1 MTNHIKKML
10 GITDENLEILSV
22 EESLLKD
29 KKTLLINAR
38 LSREL
43 KACRN
48 CDSTVWDSEFK
59 RKTVN

>member
-1 MTNHIKKML
+1 ML

-29 KKTLLINAR
+29 KKTLLFNAR
-38 LSREL
+38 LSPEP

-48 CDSTVWDSEFK
+48 CDSTVWDSAFK

>member
-1 MTNHIKKML
+1 MTNHFKKIL

-38 LSREL
+38 LSPQP
-43 KACRN
+43 KPCRN
-48 CDSTVWDSEFK
+48 CGSIVWDSKENK
-59 RKTVN
+59 ES